1 MAMHIDLE
9 AAFPEREMVD
19 GIATYRAGDGS
30 GRPLVLVHG
39 WAADAVLNWHVAL
52 PELTDWSV
60 VAPDLPGHGHTPARG
75 RFSLEDS
82 AAAVA
87 EVCDALEIS
96 HATMVGYSMGGP
108 VLQLLARRRPDL
120 ISGAVMVAT
129 AARVMPSRVARFGLP
144 LLAQAGRLGVE
155 AVDSATKILR
165 PGSPL
170 ATHAL
175 STLHASNKHA
185 LVHAAGELARFD
197 SRPWVASLGLRAA
210 SIVTTRDHV
219 VPATAQRELAALLGV
234 PAQRTSMLAHGHLA
248 CLDHTFGTLVNDAA
262 SSVTDGGQKLAA

>member
-1 MAMHIDLE
+1 MVMRIDLE
-9 AAFPEREMVD
+9 AAFPEREMV
-19 GIATYRAGDGS
+19 GRVATYRAGNEC

-52 PELTDWSV
+52 PDLTDWSV

-75 RFSLEDS
+75 RFSLEDC

-87 EVCDALEIS
+87 EVCDALGIR
-96 HATMVGYSMGGP
+96 HVTMVGYSMGGP
-108 VLQLLARRRPDL
+108 VIQLLARQRPDL
-120 ISGAVMVAT
+120 VGGAVMAAT

-144 LLAQAGRLGVE
+144 LLAQSGRLGL
-155 AVDSATKILR
+155 AAIDNATKVLR

-175 STLHASNKHA
+175 STLHTSNKRA

-197 SRPWVASLGLRAA
+197 SRPWVASVGLRAA
-210 SIVTTRDHV
+210 SIITTRDHV
-219 VPATAQRELAALLGV
+219 VPARTQLELATLLGV
-234 PAQRTSMLAHGHLA
+234 PAERRSMLAHGHLA
-248 CLDHTFGTLVNDAA
+248 CLDHTFGDLVDRAA
-262 SSVTDGGQKLAA
+262 SSVVAS